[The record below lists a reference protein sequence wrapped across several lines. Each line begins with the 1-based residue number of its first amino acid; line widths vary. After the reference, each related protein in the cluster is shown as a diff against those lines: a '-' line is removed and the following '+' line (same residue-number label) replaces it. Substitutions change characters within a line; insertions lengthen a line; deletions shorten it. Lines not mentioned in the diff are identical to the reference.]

1 VGRLFW
7 KFFFSFWLTL
17 LLAALSAGSLV
28 WLKRAADADSADR
41 ELWLLDYR
49 GIPYVMVAADIAEQ
63 QGMEA
68 LSSFIEK
75 SQADGLNTIL
85 AVDENGRDLLNRPVD
100 AETLEQ
106 AKTLLDKGKRKIVN
120 QVEVN
125 GSNIL
130 LYSPLAEPKPA
141 KYRHHKKGGRL
152 PLFLII
158 TSAIFASLLFSAVLA
173 WYFTRPIRSLR
184 EAFQAVA
191 RGKLETRVSDSMAR
205 RNDEL
210 AELGQNFDYM
220 TGQISALVNGQRHLL
235 HDVSHELR
243 SPLAR
248 MQAAIGIA
256 QQQPDK
262 VDVTLNRL
270 EKEAERMSDLVGEL
284 LLLSRM
290 ETGISHNQPADVD
303 ITLLLDE
310 IVADARFEAE
320 AKSVSITYQPNG
332 QISLHGQQE
341 LLHRAIEN
349 VLRNAIK
356 FSEAGDSVS
365 VEAGSDSDGQRF
377 QIRIC
382 DQGPGVAEA
391 ELEQLFRPFFR
402 GQQQRR
408 DGVGL
413 GLTIA
418 QRAVAAHRGTIEATN
433 QVNGGLCMTISLPI
447 RTGR

>member
-1 VGRLFW
+1 MGRLFW
-7 KFFFSFWLTL
+7 KFLLSFWLTL
-17 LLAALSAGSLV
+17 LLAALGTGSLV
-28 WLKRAADADSADR
+28 WLKRAADVDDAER
-41 ELWLLDYR
+41 ELRLIDFH
-49 GIPYVMVAADIAEQ
+49 GIPYVMVATDIAKQ
-63 QGMEA
+63 QGLEA
-68 LSSFIEK
+68 MLTFIK
-75 SQADGLNTIL
+75 QSQADGLSTIL
-85 AVDENGRDLLNRPVD
+85 VVDKTGQDLLNRPVE
-100 AETLEQ
+100 AEALAQ
-106 AKTLLDKGKRKIVN
+106 AKELHQRGKRRIVEHIRIN
-120 QVEVN
+120 DN
-125 GSNIL
+125 KLL

-141 KYRHHKKGGRL
+141 KRHHKKHDRL
-152 PLFLII
+152 PLFFII
-158 TSAIFASLLFSAVLA
+158 SSAIFASLLFSALLA

-191 RGKLETRVSDSMAR
+191 RGKLDTRVADSMSS

-210 AELGQNFDYM
+210 SELGQNFDYM

-262 VDVTLNRL
+262 VEDTLNRL

-290 ETGISHNQPADVD
+290 ETGINHNQPAEVD
-303 ITLLLDE
+303 IHLLLDE

-320 AKSVSITYQPNG
+320 AKSVSIAYQPNG
-332 QISLHGQQE
+332 QLSLYGQQE

-356 FSEAGDSVS
+356 YSDPGDTVS
-365 VEAGSDSDGQRF
+365 VEASIDATGHRF
-377 QIRIC
+377 RIQIC
-382 DQGPGVAEA
+382 DQGPGVAKA
-391 ELEQLFRPFFR
+391 ELDQLFRPFFR
-402 GQQQRR
+402 GEQQRR

-418 QRAVAAHRGTIEATN
+418 QRAVAAHRGTIEASN
-433 QVNGGLCMTISLPI
+433 QAEGGLCMTIILPI
-447 RTGR
+447 RAAS